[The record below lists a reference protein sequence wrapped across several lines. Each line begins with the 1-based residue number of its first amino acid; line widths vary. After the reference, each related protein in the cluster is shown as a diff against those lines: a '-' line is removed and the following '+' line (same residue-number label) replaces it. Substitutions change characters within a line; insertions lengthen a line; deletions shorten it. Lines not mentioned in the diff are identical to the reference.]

1 LGPGPNNCPGILR
14 GKDTIEGERRRRRRR
29 RRGGGE
35 EERRRGWERKRRR
48 FGVRVVLDSK
58 QRGQF
63 KMSRLPNLQ
72 RGYHGIISPLLHN
85 EIKCQWE

>member
-1 LGPGPNNCPGILR
+1 MGPGPNNCPGTLH
-14 GKDTIEGERRRRRRR
+14 GKDTIEGERGGKEERR
-29 RRGGGE
+29 RRG
-35 EERRRGWERKRRR
+35 RRGWERKEER